1 MNKEQAAERLYA
13 IESEVE
19 KLRRI
24 IDEPEARKPEA
35 GDVWSSGDSD
45 YLLFEDG
52 YSLVGGPIYVRMK
65 IGSSPWTRGNYT
77 YLGKFDEVYVKISD
91 VRDALSH
98 KDACGDSLLECLELP
113 NSSIGVFS
121 EAANLSRDALCKLN
135 IITD

>member
-1 MNKEQAAERLYA
+1 MNKEQAAERLCA

-91 VRDALSH
+91 VRDALSIE
-98 KDACGDSLLECLELP
+98 DSDGDSFLNPDWTGDVE
-113 NSSIGVFS
+113 STAID
-121 EAANLSRDALCKLN
+121 ASRKALRKLN